1 MSRDGPTTVV
11 IPSES
16 EPPCL
21 CGKVKVA
28 VFQDGLEDLMD
39 NMGCEL
45 GLQFVAGP
53 FCPECESGKIA
64 EARSSA
70 EDGGKGSA

>member
-1 MSRDGPTTVV
+1 
-11 IPSES
+11 
-16 EPPCL
+16 
-21 CGKVKVA
+21 
-28 VFQDGLEDLMD
+28 MD